1 MTYVKS
7 MVIMCYNTNK
17 LFSGDIPMKMQDYIC
32 KVIDSFPR
40 KMLYWDTDIRDP
52 VAKRLGSRRE
62 AAGGYGA
69 FAAAIN
75 DLVEKKV
82 LSPVKRSG
90 LNGLSPPLAL
100 RYRKLPLNE
109 DDYSAAKE
117 EILSTYCS
125 RMDLSSFLNSPKDY
139 DRHRDILMSIDHFVI
154 EVENTPPA
162 VWDTVN
168 ERSFALTGHEKFL
181 LSNKGS
187 KLLKRIKITLQ
198 DLCCVPA
205 PEPFFFWATGLSAL
219 PEEKACCLVVE
230 NKDTFHSLKYLLGA
244 GKLKTTPE
252 IHLLIYGEGKKIL
265 NSWSFIYECLPEAA
279 GYQFFYFG
287 DLDPEGVGICA
298 DLISAVKGEADA
310 AMPGRFSAAADN
322 SSIPVVE
329 VLPAEPLYNLL
340 LATGRSRPIDKDQ
353 SRVTQQ
359 RMQPFF
365 DLCSQSLIDRVA
377 PLLQDDRAVPQE
389 ALTASMLAAK
399 GRVELCPS

>member
-1 MTYVKS
+1 
-7 MVIMCYNTNK
+7 
-17 LFSGDIPMKMQDYIC
+17 MKMQDYIC

-52 VAKRLGSRRE
+52 VAMRLGSKWD
-62 AAGGYGA
+62 AAGGYEA

-75 DLVEKKV
+75 NLVEKNV
-82 LSPVKRSG
+82 LSPVKKSG
-90 LNGLSPPLAL
+90 LNGLSPPLTL
-100 RYRKLPLNE
+100 RYRKLPLKE
-109 DDYSAAKE
+109 GDYSAIKE
-117 EILSTYCS
+117 EILSAYCS

-139 DRHRDILMSIDHFVI
+139 DRHRDILMAIDHFLV
-154 EVENTPPA
+154 EVENNPPA

-168 ERSFALTGHEKFL
+168 ERSFALTGNEKFL
-181 LSNKGS
+181 SSHKGNQ
-187 KLLKRIKITLQ
+187 LMKRINVTLH

-205 PEPFFFWATGLSAL
+205 PEPFFFWATGLSVLA
-219 PEEKACCLVVE
+219 EERARCLVVE
-230 NKDTFHSLKYLLGA
+230 NKDTFHSLKYLLGS
-244 GKLKTTPE
+244 GKLKTIPE

-265 NSWSFIYECLPEAA
+265 NSWSFIYECLPETV

-287 DLDPEGVGICA
+287 DIDPEGVGICA

-310 AMPGRFSAAADN
+310 AMPGQFSAAANN

-340 LATGRSRPIDKDQ
+340 LATGKSRPIDSDQ
-353 SRVTQQ
+353 SGVTQQ

-365 DLCSQSLIDRVA
+365 DLCSRSLIEMII